1 MNLPTSAEIVAAM
14 FSWKATFVYGYL
26 AWALFVHYR
35 GQERHKFHRQLTDHS
50 TVIAPYNAIM
60 YAFSAVPNRPYIEL
74 DRFPELAPLRDNW
87 QLIREEALKLFDEGH
102 IRAASTYND
111 LGFNSFFRRG
121 WKRFY
126 LKWYDA
132 PLASARALCPRTV
145 AMVEAIPTINGAMFA
160 MLPAGGD
167 LGRHRDPFAGSLRYH
182 LGLSTPNDERCR
194 IVVDGQPYHWRDGE
208 AVIFD
213 ETYVHWAENH
223 TDRDRLILFCD
234 VERPLTNRV
243 VARLNHWIKSTF
255 VRASQTENEAGDKVG
270 FLNRMFGWAYYVR
283 YPAKALKR
291 YNKYVYYAAKW
302 MVLLLILY
310 AVFFWRG

>member
-1 MNLPTSAEIVAAM
+1 MEMPSSAVVLDAL
-14 FSWKATFVYGYL
+14 FSWKASFVYGYL
-26 AWALFVHYR
+26 AWALFVHFR

-60 YAFSAVPNRPYIEL
+60 YAFSAVPNRPFIDI
-74 DRFPELAPLRDNW
+74 DRFPELAPLRENW
-87 QLIREEALKLFDEGH
+87 TQIRDEALKLFDEGH

-132 PLASARALCPRTV
+132 PLDSARALCPRTV
-145 AMVEAIPTINGAMFA
+145 AMVEAIPSINGAMFA
-160 MLPAGGD
+160 MLPAGAD
-167 LGRHRDPFAGSLRYH
+167 LGRHRDPYAGSLRYH
-182 LGLSTPNDERCR
+182 LGLITPNDERCR
-194 IVVDGQPYHWRDGE
+194 IFVDGQPYHWRDGE
-208 AVIFD
+208 AVMFD
-213 ETYVHWAENH
+213 ETFMHWAENR

-243 VARLNHWIKSTF
+243 VAGLNHWIKHTV
-255 VRASQTENEAGDKVG
+255 VRASQTENIAGDKVG
-270 FLNRMFGWAYYVR
+270 FLNRVFGWAYYLR

-291 YNKYVYYAAKW
+291 HSTAVYYATKW
-302 MVLLLILY
+302 LVLAFIIY
-310 AVFFWRG
+310 AVFFHRY